1 MKFFIFLLFIFI
13 LNCSTNKVVKHHGV
27 QFLEKKNK
35 KLIVNTSNKND
46 VIRILGNPC
55 TKSSFDNDV
64 WIYIERKMT
73 TGSIFKLGARE
84 LSVNNVLVLE
94 INDMGI
100 LKNKKLYKKNEM
112 NDIEFD
118 QTSTK
123 GIYSK
128 RSFVYDFLSSMRQKI
143 NDPLGKRK

>member
-46 VIRILGNPC
+46 VIRILGNPY

>member
-46 VIRILGNPC
+46 VIRILGNPS

-100 LKNKKLYKKNEM
+100 LKNKKLYKKDEM

>member
-27 QFLEKKNK
+27 QFLEKKDK

-46 VIRILGNPC
+46 VIRILGNPS

-100 LKNKKLYKKNEM
+100 LKNKKLYKKDEM
-112 NDIEFD
+112 NDVEFD